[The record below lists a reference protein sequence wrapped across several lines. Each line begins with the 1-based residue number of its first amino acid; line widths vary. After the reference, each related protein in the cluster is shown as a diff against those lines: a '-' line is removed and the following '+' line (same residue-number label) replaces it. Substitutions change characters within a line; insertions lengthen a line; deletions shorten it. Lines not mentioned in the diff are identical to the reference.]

1 MPKIQYHI
9 HPFQQFAATLFD
21 RVDPHSHLDLL
32 NKMYPLQKFLTK
44 LSNRGTEVETLT
56 SGPGMVFTVRDMNDC
71 IQEFCRDVILYC
83 EKELKSRSDLHY
95 QKEEHYRNLIYYK
108 DQRITDME
116 KRIESMSK
124 NIENLISAKL
134 FERGNQLIYQLDSTS
149 RLLILFKQT
158 MYGLEQEVRSQ
169 ILGEQSQK
177 FKLQKDALDTQI
189 EKLNDYKN
197 HISQIVKEKFA
208 ADTDAMLVMLKKKT
222 EEAANIDQE
231 TSMYKPPALY
241 PGTGTS
247 KYRKQGTITAPSG
260 LSSMPYGGATVGEQG
275 TTGP

>member
-1 MPKIQYHI
+1 
-9 HPFQQFAATLFD
+9 
-21 RVDPHSHLDLL
+21 
-32 NKMYPLQKFLTK
+32 
-44 LSNRGTEVETLT
+44 
-56 SGPGMVFTVRDMNDC
+56 
-71 IQEFCRDVILYC
+71 
-83 EKELKSRSDLHY
+83 
-95 QKEEHYRNLIYYK
+95 
-108 DQRITDME
+108 
-116 KRIESMSK
+116 
-124 NIENLISAKL
+124 
-134 FERGNQLIYQLDSTS
+134 
-149 RLLILFKQT
+149 

-275 TTGP
+275 TTGPQGRLVSSELQVVGTMPGSVVPKNFQHYSYCQCFVPNSNYPNYTMNNAEMTMLSE